1 MTRTLDQLLPG
12 ESATVTGLDM
22 ESAARQRLVS
32 LGFVPGQPVTALLR
46 SCFGDP
52 TAYRIMDTVIA
63 LRCSDAR
70 HIHIH

>member
-12 ESATVTGLDM
+12 ESAIVTGLDLQGT
-22 ESAARQRLVS
+22 ARQRLVS

-63 LRCSDAR
+63 LRRSDACR
-70 HIHIH
+70 VHIR

>member
-12 ESATVTGLDM
+12 ESAIVTGLDM

-32 LGFVPGQPVTALLR
+32 LGFVPGQSVTALLR

-63 LRCSDAR
+63 LRRSDACCVR
-70 HIHIH
+70 IR

>member
-1 MTRTLDQLLPG
+1 MSRTLDQLVPG
-12 ESATVTGLDM
+12 ESATVIGLDLQG
-22 ESAARQRLVS
+22 AGRQRLVS

-63 LRCSDAR
+63 LRGGDAR
-70 HIHIH
+70 RVLIR